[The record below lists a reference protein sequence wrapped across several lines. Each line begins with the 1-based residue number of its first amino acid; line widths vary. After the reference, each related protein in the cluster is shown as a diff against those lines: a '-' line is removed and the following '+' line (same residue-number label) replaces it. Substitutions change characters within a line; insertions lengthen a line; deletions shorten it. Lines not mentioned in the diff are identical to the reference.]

1 MRPITLTLSAFGSYA
16 GDAQKIDLSRAANGL
31 FLISGDTGAGKTTV
45 FDAIVFA
52 LYGKT
57 SGGERSGNMMRSHFA
72 DPAQETFVE
81 FTFEYDGNIYTIH
94 RSPQYVI
101 EKTKKNGEKKSQE
114 LAEKVWMQY
123 PDGTISDG
131 RLKEVNA
138 QIEQLVGLDFN
149 QFTQIAMIAQG
160 DFMKLLRAKTD
171 EKKKIFSK
179 LFHTQICW
187 VMEEKLKKMRYDL
200 ERELSENESLCRQAL
215 SQVNMTEMFEG
226 TQQSFEASL
235 SLQSEE
241 IRNALKAQIKEYRAK
256 EKETRRQRENLLAEQ
271 AEAETLLSELSRL
284 QAEYKKACKELEKT
298 QENYDAATQKKA
310 QYAEQ
315 VQKAKK
321 ALEDSQEELQEKVML
336 LKNSLPKYSE
346 CDALRERLDQ
356 VQKKVE
362 ELDICHQ
369 KLQKES
375 VDLNNQIF
383 VLAEQVEQAGD
394 CEKKLLQLQMQM
406 EQALKACEQ
415 AETIKE
421 QAEEL
426 VVCKAEKN
434 RLQQETLDA
443 KSVYDATRRDADKA
457 QEVMLLGFAGILAEE
472 LMDGAPCPVCGSTEH
487 PGKAK
492 RSGEVPS
499 QEQVE
504 EKKRVADEAQ
514 QKFYDASEKAAK
526 AGASYDSLRNQLL
539 QMLSQQ
545 MGNPLQGDSS
555 DEAISDLS
563 SRWCE
568 EQATNKN
575 STAMEE
581 KRQREIVARYRENL
595 TAKAEAERLLKE
607 KTEQL
612 QNLTEEKTAKKQILA
627 GALASYEKTREG
639 LLYENEKQA
648 RGEML
653 RLETE
658 LKKLRD
664 NYQLAVD
671 EEKMW
676 SGEAS
681 RTEGIWRQQQILKKE
696 CESNYAA
703 QEKKVAEKLGGNEE
717 AVARIMAQRKEE
729 IKTLDK
735 SLAECIGFCSICEE
749 TAKTME
755 VLLTKRESL
764 FGQLAPVEKLHVTM
778 SGRMSGKS
786 KMDFETYVQR
796 RYLKQIIYAAN
807 NRFLEM
813 SGGQFILQLKE
824 TDQVGQRSHEG
835 LDFMVFSTVTRTSR
849 DIATLS
855 GGESFMAA
863 LCLALGLADVVKRTA
878 GSIHLDMMFVDEGF
892 GSLDDHSRQQAV
904 QMLVELTQ
912 NEGGGRMIG
921 IISHVAE
928 LKHRIGHILNVTK
941 TESGSRIR
949 WKDE

>member
-1 MRPITLTLSAFGSYA
+1 M
-16 GDAQKIDLSRAANGL
+16 
-31 FLISGDTGAGKTTV
+31 

-81 FTFEYDGNIYTIH
+81 FTFEYDGKIYTVH

-138 QIEQLVGLDFN
+138 QIEELVGLDFN

-160 DFMKLLRAKTD
+160 DFMKLLRAKTE

-215 SQVNMTEMFEG
+215 SQADMAEMFEE
-226 TQQSFEASL
+226 TQQSFEAAL
-235 SLQSEE
+235 SLQGEE
-241 IRNALKAQIKEYRAK
+241 IRSALKSKIKEYRAK
-256 EKETRRQRENLLAEQ
+256 EKVIRKQRETLLAEQ
-271 AEAETLLSELSRL
+271 AEAEALLLELTRL
-284 QAEYKKACKELEKT
+284 QKEHEKASKDFEKT
-298 QENYDAATQKKA
+298 QKSYDMAVQKKA
-310 QYAEQ
+310 QYAQQMQRAE
-315 VQKAKK
+315 K
-321 ALEDSQEELQEKVML
+321 ALEDSQEEIQEKVML
-336 LKNSLPKYSE
+336 LKNSLMKYSE
-346 CDALRERLDQ
+346 CDALRERLVQ
-356 VQKKVE
+356 VQKKAE
-362 ELDICHQ
+362 ELDVRHR
-369 KLQKES
+369 KLKKES
-375 VDLNNQIF
+375 ENLNNQI
-383 VLAEQVEQAGD
+383 VLLSEQIEQADD
-394 CEKKLLQLQMQM
+394 CEKKLLQLQMQK
-406 EQALKACEQ
+406 EHVLKACGQ
-415 AETIKE
+415 AENIKG
-421 QAEEL
+421 QTEEL
-426 VVCKAEKN
+426 TVCRAEKN
-434 RLQQETLDA
+434 RMQQETLDA
-443 KSVYDATRRDADKA
+443 KSIYDAARRDADEA
-457 QEVMLLGFAGILAEE
+457 QEAMLLGFAGILAEE
-472 LMDGAPCPVCGSTEH
+472 LADGAPCPVCGSTKH
-487 PGKAK
+487 PDKAK

-499 QEQVE
+499 QKQVE
-504 EKKRVADEAQ
+504 EKKRDADEAQ
-514 QKFYDASEKAAK
+514 QHFYDASGKAAK
-526 AGASYDSLRNQLL
+526 AGTAYDSLRNQIL
-539 QMLSQQ
+539 QTLSQLT
-545 MGNPLQGDSS
+545 GNPLRTDSS
-555 DEAISDLS
+555 DEEISELS
-563 SRWCE
+563 LQWYE
-568 EQATNKN
+568 EQVANKN
-575 STAMEE
+575 SAITGE
-581 KRQREIVARYRENL
+581 KKQEKIVVRYRENL
-595 TAKAEAERLLKE
+595 AAKAEAERLLKE
-607 KTEQL
+607 KTDQLHKLLEEQAA
-612 QNLTEEKTAKKQILA
+612 EKQILA
-627 GALASYEKTREG
+627 GVLASYEKTREG
-639 LLYENEKQA
+639 LFYEGEKEA
-648 RGEML
+648 RGEMM
-653 RLETE
+653 RLEAE

-664 NYQLAVD
+664 NYQSAMD

-676 SGEAS
+676 SVEAS
-681 RTEGIWRQQQILKKE
+681 RTEGILRQQEIFVKE
-696 CESNYAA
+696 CASNCAA
-703 QEKKVAEKLGGNEE
+703 QEKKVAEKLGGDEE
-717 AVARIMAQRKEE
+717 TAERLMVQRKEE
-729 IKTLDK
+729 IKALDK
-735 SLAECIGFCSICEE
+735 SLAECIGLCSICEE
-749 TAKTME
+749 TAKTMG
-755 VLLTKRESL
+755 VLLTKRELL
-764 FGQLAPVEKLHVTM
+764 FGQLAPIEKLHATM

-796 RYLKQIIYAAN
+796 RYLKQIIYEAN

-928 LKHRIGHILNVTK
+928 LRQRIGHILSVTK

-949 WKDE
+949 WKEE